1 MIISEETIVKKEFKL
16 ILSIILSIIIIA
28 IVLSFIKIEEIVQ
41 ILVKTKIE
49 YFFAAVLT
57 YILLNL
63 GMSKKIQI
71 ILDSM
76 GEKITLVD
84 AIRANFGGMIAS
96 DFTPA
101 RSGYFLTAFIL
112 SREKKIELHKT
123 IVSIFAPQLIE
134 FAIKIICSVAVGII
148 IINSAKLELGNYPI
162 MLAIGLIISA
172 ATIVFFG
179 LLLVKK
185 GLLESFAFAKKI
197 PLASKIYY
205 LFHMMRS
212 NLPSISKRGMEVVGL
227 TAIIWILKGIE
238 WFLLAKALDIVI
250 FDPVLDLGFFIFFHS
265 FLTFTNFIP
274 VPSVAGA
281 GTTEATSALIFVLLG
296 SSAETGI
303 SFAILARFLMIKVDL
318 IGLVSIV
325 PLIEKEKIGGILED
339 IENIEKDIKKEES

>member
-1 MIISEETIVKKEFKL
+1 MNISEVNCVEKKTKL

-28 IVLSFIKIEEIVQ
+28 VVLSFIKIDEIVK
-41 ILVKTKIE
+41 ILAKTKIE
-49 YFFAAVLT
+49 YFVLAIIV
-57 YILLNL
+57 YIILNL

-71 ILDSM
+71 ILDAL
-76 GEKITLVD
+76 GEKITLAD
-84 AIRANFGGMIAS
+84 AAKANFGGMIAS

-134 FAIKIICSVAVGII
+134 FAIKIICSVAVGLI
-148 IINSAKLELGNYPI
+148 IINSAKLDLGNYPI
-162 MLAIGLIISA
+162 LLAIGLGISA
-172 ATIVFFG
+172 ATIAFFG
-179 LLLVKK
+179 LLLLKS
-185 GLLESFAFAKKI
+185 GLLEKFAFIKKI
-197 PLASKIYY
+197 PLASKLYY

-212 NLPSISKRGMEVVGL
+212 NLPAISSRGVQVIGL
-227 TAIIWILKGIE
+227 TGIIWILKGLE

-250 FDPVLDLGFFIFFHS
+250 FDPVWDLGFFIFFHS

-296 SSAETGI
+296 SSAEIGI
-303 SFAILARFLMIKVDL
+303 SFAILARFLMIIVDL
-318 IGLVSIV
+318 VGLVSIV
-325 PLIEKEKIGGILED
+325 PLIEKEKIEGILED
-339 IENIEKDIKKEES
+339 IENIEKDIKKDES